1 MVTFYILKSEGEGSD
16 TFFPPSTWSSVFRPA
31 PSLTGEE
38 PEEGAVPPGNDKLKR
53 RVGSVTPDST
63 PSTRHKTQDRQKA
76 AADTMRDTAKKNG
89 DRRNNNTDVSCSA
102 NGRGIKKE
110 DDGSFPVKIQ
120 GAGVEPFELQVH
132 GFWLVQDAIMSVL
145 GREEV
150 APRSSV
156 ALALS
161 GVTLDPMM
169 ELQDIKGFKAGVTL
183 RLVEEPY
190 SPRSAQAHLARVQE
204 LLKAAGPQDALLEG
218 RSPAVLNTLTQ
229 TSEAPPT
236 LHSKNRRTNSKT
248 EQSTEAPPPP
258 TYILPGVSEV
268 PPLTTLLPT
277 NTHSEAP
284 SYLLDLSLSC
294 WNPPPGFRKL
304 QGDFFYISVHTL
316 EGKQCDITSCPRG
329 FYLNRST
336 LDVFDPR
343 PAQST
348 PVCHCLTDLL
358 SHISPQFKHTL
369 STLRHRPS
377 LPVEES
383 LPTPYRTLS
392 WLGFSSPHSHKSS
405 FSGRLGLDQ
414 DLNSQA
420 PDWNKELQAARDLP
434 QRSLEERLTRDR
446 ALLQVNGA
454 FVWAVAQAAE
464 KVIDGFVDPVN
475 GSQEDPAFLCGGV
488 FMSMPVH
495 REEWL
500 GGERGHRA
508 AQRLELRC
516 VQAYSDLDADLQKLH
531 TIPTALAEYRGVRL
545 SAQGL
550 APGLQGPETAEV
562 PNGLLYG
569 FTAGPLENPS
579 RRKLLELLAQS
590 AKALSLQRHAVVGS
604 TGHQLPLFTSVD
616 AQGILG
622 ADGRYYLLD
631 VYRTMPADANFQV
644 EDGGEADTKEKSF
657 PRRYPH
663 VLCRLR
669 PELVKAFIQ
678 HKHAQFTQRVKA
690 HLEENGGL
698 EDGMQTDDSHS
709 IDAVRKACK
718 DVGSVSDIIF
728 EMRFNPNVFSPG
740 VQFPSSES
748 DSVELQKKLLKEAAS
763 FIIHNQI
770 PAFMNDCIQSSDVPM
785 DGASLRQALHQKG
798 INLRYLGHLI
808 SSISQSDFKHQLRH
822 IKRLAFAEIVVRC
835 AQRFFS
841 GYIQGVETSNL
852 SAAVSH
858 FLCCLLVPHFS
869 SASNGE
875 ESKKRSRRRGRG
887 GAGATDSAAWN
898 ALSGNELWSLICQDA
913 QETYRFKEGLGSNV
927 DHLVEQ
933 YGLQKMS
940 LLREMCLK
948 TGIQLRLREYAFD
961 SRNKAPISP
970 DDVLNVLPVV
980 KHITMTTSD
989 ATRMFMAAQNSLQ
1002 KGLLE
1007 KAYEQLKEA
1016 SYLFSRVCDDLHPEA
1031 CHCLSLLAKV
1041 AYVQGHP
1048 AEARSVQLRVVIIS
1062 ERVLGFDHPNTIQ
1075 QYVLLAVYLYAGGEA
1090 ALAQRC
1096 LYRAKVLLLTIHGG
1110 DHPYTAVIDA
1120 SLGLMLQGEQSLQ
1133 FLQNALKI
1141 SQSFRGD
1148 ADLTTALIHHLLA
1161 QRLCVSGDYRQSMN
1175 HEKEAH
1181 SIFQNKCGE
1190 DHPQTKCSSDFL
1202 RNITQQAV
1210 RVERS
1215 IRQGGAEASE
1225 TPPEGLFPSQDTTLE
1240 QLALVNGILKTSY
1253 STRMMEFKEKLKEK
1267 KAAEEAEKTKQE
1279 SANENQASEPSA
1291 NKGEATD
1298 DREQANGNA
1307 ECQTTGD
1314 EASEETDH
1322 THMNCQMES
1331 HMHNGV
1337 SKSENEEEK
1346 RQSDI
1351 TNGIPPQSQS
1361 KSSITMMSPS
1371 EAQTESAVVN
1381 GKECVVNEEKPV
1393 EE

>member
-1 MVTFYILKSEGEGSD
+1 
-16 TFFPPSTWSSVFRPA
+16 
-31 PSLTGEE
+31 
-38 PEEGAVPPGNDKLKR
+38 
-53 RVGSVTPDST
+53 
-63 PSTRHKTQDRQKA
+63 
-76 AADTMRDTAKKNG
+76 MRDTAKKGNG
-89 DRRNNNTDVSCSA
+89 EKRTMDVSCLA
-102 NGRGIKKE
+102 NGKKATGGKKD

-132 GFWLVQDAIMSVL
+132 GFWPVQDAIVTLL

-150 APRSSV
+150 APRTSV

-161 GVTLDPMM
+161 GVTLDPMT
-169 ELQDIKGFKAGVTL
+169 ELKDVKGFKAGVTL

-204 LLKAAGPQDALLEG
+204 MLKAVRPQDALMEG

-229 TSEAPPT
+229 TTEVPPT
-236 LHSKNRRTNSKT
+236 LHSSKNKRANSKT
-248 EQSTEAPPPP
+248 EQSAEVPPPP
-258 TYILPGVSEV
+258 AYILPGVSEL

-277 NTHSEAP
+277 VTHSEAP
-284 SYLLDLSLSC
+284 SYMLDLSLSC

-304 QGDFFYISVHTL
+304 QGDFMYISVHTL
-316 EGKQCDITSCPRG
+316 EDKQYDITSCPRG
-329 FYLNRST
+329 FYMNRST
-336 LDVFDPR
+336 PEVFDPR

-358 SHISPQFKHTL
+358 SHISPQFKHNL

-377 LPVEES
+377 LPSEETLS
-383 LPTPYRTLS
+383 TPYRTLS
-392 WLGFSSPHSHKSS
+392 WLGISSLHSHKPS

-414 DLNSQA
+414 DLNAQA
-420 PDWNKELQAARDLP
+420 PDWNKELQTARDLP
-434 QRSLEERLTRDR
+434 QRSLEERLQRDR
-446 ALLQVNGA
+446 ALLQVNSA

-464 KVIDGFVDPVN
+464 KVMDGFVDPVS
-475 GSQEDPAFLCGGV
+475 GSHEDPAFLCGGV
-488 FMSMPVH
+488 FMSIPAH
-495 REEWL
+495 RDHWL
-500 GGERGHRA
+500 GGERSHRA
-508 AQRLELRC
+508 AQRHELRC
-516 VQAYSDLDADLQKLH
+516 VQAYSDLDGDLQNLH
-531 TIPTALAEYRGVRL
+531 TIPTALADYRGVRL

-550 APGLQGPETAEV
+550 APGIQGPEQAEV

-569 FTAGPLENPS
+569 YSAGPLENPS
-579 RRKLLELLAQS
+579 RRKLLQLLAQS
-590 AKALSLQRHAVVGS
+590 AKALSLQRHAVLGP

-622 ADGRYYLLD
+622 ADGRFYLLD
-631 VYRTMPADANFQV
+631 VYRTMPADANFHV
-644 EDGGEADTKEKSF
+644 EDGEGGAETEGSF
-657 PRRYPH
+657 PRQYPH

-678 HKHAQFTQRVKA
+678 HKHAQFSQRVKA
-690 HLEENGGL
+690 HMEENGGL
-698 EDGMQTDDSHS
+698 EECMESADSRN

-728 EMRFNPNVFSPG
+728 EMRFNPDVYSPG
-740 VQFPSSES
+740 VEFPSS
-748 DSVELQKKLLKEAAS
+748 DSEALELQKRLLKEAAS
-763 FIIHNQI
+763 FIINHQI
-770 PAFMNDCIQSSDVPM
+770 PEFMNDCIHGTDIPM

-808 SSISQSDFKHQLRH
+808 LSINQSDLKHQLRH
-822 IKRLAFAEIVVRC
+822 ITRLAFAEIVVRC

-852 SAAVSH
+852 SAAASH

-887 GAGATDSAAWN
+887 GGGASDSTTWT
-898 ALSGNELWSLICQDA
+898 ALSGNELWSLISQDA
-913 QETYRFKEGLGSNV
+913 QETYRLKEGLGSNV

-933 YGLQKMS
+933 YGLQKIS

-948 TGIQLRLREYAFD
+948 TGIQLRLREYILD
-961 SRNKAPISP
+961 SRNKAPVSP
-970 DDVLNVLPVV
+970 EDVLNILPVV
-980 KHITMTTSD
+980 KHTTTTTTD
-989 ATRMFMAAQNSLQ
+989 ASRMFSAAQNSLQ

-1016 SYLFSRVCDDLHPEA
+1016 AYLYGRVCDDLHPEA
-1031 CHCLSLLAKV
+1031 CRCLSELAKV

-1048 AEARSVQLRVVIIS
+1048 AEARSVQLRVVVIS

-1075 QYVLLAVYLYAGGEA
+1075 QYVLLAVYLLAGGET

-1096 LYRAKVLLLTIHGG
+1096 LYRAKVLLLTVHGA

-1120 SLGLMLQGEQSLQ
+1120 SLGLVLQGEQSLQ
-1133 FLQNALKI
+1133 YLQSALKLN
-1141 SQSFRGD
+1141 SSFRGD
-1148 ADLTTALIHHLLA
+1148 TDLTTALMHHLLA
-1161 QRLCVSGDYRQSMN
+1161 QRLCVAGDFRGGMN

-1181 SIFQNKCGE
+1181 RIFQIKYGE

-1215 IRQGGAEASE
+1215 IRQGGVELSD
-1225 TPPEGLFPSQDTTLE
+1225 TPPEGLVPSQDITLE

-1253 STRMMEFKEKLKEK
+1253 STRMMEFKEKLKER
-1267 KAAEEAEKTKQE
+1267 KAAEEAEKATLENSE
-1279 SANENQASEPSA
+1279 STNENKASELQTNNGEVTEKTTA
-1291 NKGEATD
+1291 NGEQTQEATD
-1298 DREQANGNA
+1298 TNA
-1307 ECQTTGD
+1307 ET
-1314 EASEETDH
+1314 EASEKPDH
-1322 THMNCQMES
+1322 SKMNGQIES
-1331 HMHNGV
+1331 HLHNGDCATKNKSEEEESKGTNGV
-1337 SKSENEEEK
+1337 ST
-1346 RQSDI
+1346 D
-1351 TNGIPPQSQS
+1351 SQS
-1361 KSSITMMSPS
+1361 KPSNIMMSVKV
-1371 EAQTESAVVN
+1371 AQSESAVVN
-1381 GKECVVNEEKPV
+1381 GKECVVVKGDSGDSEKQV
-1393 EE
+1393 ETE

>member
-1 MVTFYILKSEGEGSD
+1 
-16 TFFPPSTWSSVFRPA
+16 
-31 PSLTGEE
+31 
-38 PEEGAVPPGNDKLKR
+38 
-53 RVGSVTPDST
+53 
-63 PSTRHKTQDRQKA
+63 
-76 AADTMRDTAKKNG
+76 MRDTAKKNG
-89 DRRNNNTDVSCSA
+89 DRRNNNADVSCSA
-102 NGRGIKKE
+102 NGRGIKKD

-150 APRSSV
+150 TPRSSV

-204 LLKAAGPQDALLEG
+204 MLKAAGPQDALLEG

-236 LHSKNRRTNSKT
+236 LHSSKNRRTNSKT

-258 TYILPGVSEV
+258 AYILPGVSEV

-277 NTHSEAP
+277 NTHTEVSF
-284 SYLLDLSLSC
+284 SVTIYYCFLSL
-294 WNPPPGFRKL
+294 F
-304 QGDFFYISVHTL
+304 
-316 EGKQCDITSCPRG
+316 IT
-329 FYLNRST
+329 
-336 LDVFDPR
+336 
-343 PAQST
+343 
-348 PVCHCLTDLL
+348 CL
-358 SHISPQFKHTL
+358 
-369 STLRHRPS
+369 
-377 LPVEES
+377 V
-383 LPTPYRTLS
+383 
-392 WLGFSSPHSHKSS
+392 
-405 FSGRLGLDQ
+405 
-414 DLNSQA
+414 
-420 PDWNKELQAARDLP
+420 
-434 QRSLEERLTRDR
+434 
-446 ALLQVNGA
+446 
-454 FVWAVAQAAE
+454 
-464 KVIDGFVDPVN
+464 
-475 GSQEDPAFLCGGV
+475 
-488 FMSMPVH
+488 
-495 REEWL
+495 
-500 GGERGHRA
+500 
-508 AQRLELRC
+508 
-516 VQAYSDLDADLQKLH
+516 
-531 TIPTALAEYRGVRL
+531 
-545 SAQGL
+545 
-550 APGLQGPETAEV
+550 
-562 PNGLLYG
+562 
-569 FTAGPLENPS
+569 
-579 RRKLLELLAQS
+579 
-590 AKALSLQRHAVVGS
+590 
-604 TGHQLPLFTSVD
+604 
-616 AQGILG
+616 
-622 ADGRYYLLD
+622 
-631 VYRTMPADANFQV
+631 
-644 EDGGEADTKEKSF
+644 
-657 PRRYPH
+657 
-663 VLCRLR
+663 
-669 PELVKAFIQ
+669 
-678 HKHAQFTQRVKA
+678 
-690 HLEENGGL
+690 
-698 EDGMQTDDSHS
+698 
-709 IDAVRKACK
+709 
-718 DVGSVSDIIF
+718 
-728 EMRFNPNVFSPG
+728 G

-748 DSVELQKKLLKEAAS
+748 DSVELQKRLLKEAAS

-770 PAFMNDCIQSSDVPM
+770 PAFMNDCIESSDVPM

-808 SSISQSDFKHQLRH
+808 SSISQSDLKHQLRH

-887 GAGATDSAAWN
+887 GGGATDSAAWN

-913 QETYRFKEGLGSNV
+913 QETYRLKEGLGSNV

-948 TGIQLRLREYAFD
+948 TGIQLRLKEYAFD

-980 KHITMTTSD
+980 KHIMMTTSD

-1048 AEARSVQLRVVIIS
+1048 AEARSVQLRVVVIS

-1096 LYRAKVLLLTIHGG
+1096 LYRAKVLLLTVHGG

-1120 SLGLMLQGEQSLQ
+1120 SLGLILQGEQSLQ

-1161 QRLCVSGDYRQSMN
+1161 QRLCVSGDYRGGMN

-1190 DHPQTKCSSDFL
+1190 DHPQTKCSSDYL

-1253 STRMMEFKEKLKEK
+1253 STRMMEFKEKLKER
-1267 KAAEEAEKTKQE
+1267 KAAEEAGKTKQE
-1279 SANENQASEPSA
+1279 STNENQASEPSA
-1291 NKGEATD
+1291 NNGEATD
-1298 DREQANGNA
+1298 EGEQANGNA
-1307 ECQTTGD
+1307 ERQTTGSD
-1314 EASEETDH
+1314 KASEKTDH
-1322 THMNCQMES
+1322 THMNGQMES

-1346 RQSDI
+1346 CQSDI
-1351 TNGIPPQSQS
+1351 INGIPPESQS
-1361 KSSITMMSPS
+1361 KSSIVMMSPS
-1371 EAQTESAVVN
+1371 EAQTESAVGNV
-1381 GKECVVNEEKPV
+1381 KACVVNEEKLD

>member
-1 MVTFYILKSEGEGSD
+1 
-16 TFFPPSTWSSVFRPA
+16 
-31 PSLTGEE
+31 
-38 PEEGAVPPGNDKLKR
+38 
-53 RVGSVTPDST
+53 
-63 PSTRHKTQDRQKA
+63 
-76 AADTMRDTAKKNG
+76 MRDTAKKGNG
-89 DRRNNNTDVSCSA
+89 EKRTMDVSCSA
-102 NGRGIKKE
+102 NGKKATE
-110 DDGSFPVKIQ
+110 RKKDDDGSFPVKIQ
-120 GAGVEPFELQVH
+120 GAAVEPFELQVH
-132 GFWLVQDAIMSVL
+132 GFWLVQDAIVTLL

-150 APRSSV
+150 APRTSV

-161 GVTLDPMM
+161 GVTLDPMT
-169 ELQDIKGFKAGVTL
+169 ELQDVKGFKAGVTL
-183 RLVEEPY
+183 RLMEEPY

-204 LLKAAGPQDALLEG
+204 MLKAVRPQDALMEG
-218 RSPAVLNTLTQ
+218 RSPTVLNTLTQ
-229 TSEAPPT
+229 TAEAPPT
-236 LHSKNRRTNSKT
+236 QHSSKNKRANSKT
-248 EQSTEAPPPP
+248 EQSAEVPPPP
-258 TYILPGVSEV
+258 AYILPGVSEL

-304 QGDFFYISVHTL
+304 QGDFMYISVHTL

-329 FYLNRST
+329 FYMNRST
-336 LDVFDPR
+336 LEVFDPR

-358 SHISPQFKHTL
+358 SHISPQFKHNL

-377 LPVEES
+377 LPAEEALS
-383 LPTPYRTLS
+383 TPYRTLS
-392 WLGFSSPHSHKSS
+392 WLGISSLHSHKPS
-405 FSGRLGLDQ
+405 FSGRLGLDR
-414 DLNSQA
+414 DLNAQA

-434 QRSLEERLTRDR
+434 QRSLEERLQRDR
-446 ALLQVNGA
+446 ALLQVNSA

-464 KVIDGFVDPVN
+464 KVIDGFVDSVN
-475 GSQEDPAFLCGGV
+475 GSHEDPAFLCGGV
-488 FMSMPVH
+488 FMSMPAH
-495 REEWL
+495 RDQML
-500 GGERGHRA
+500 GGERSHRA
-508 AQRLELRC
+508 AQRHELRC
-516 VQAYSDLDADLQKLH
+516 VQAYSDLDGDLQNLH
-531 TIPTALAEYRGVRL
+531 TIPTALADYRGVRL

-550 APGLQGPETAEV
+550 APGIQGPEQAEV

-569 FTAGPLENPS
+569 YSAGPLENPS

-590 AKALSLQRHAVVGS
+590 AKALSLQRHAVLGS

-631 VYRTMPADANFQV
+631 VYRTMPADANFHV
-644 EDGGEADTKEKSF
+644 EEDGEGGGETEGSF

-678 HKHAQFTQRVKA
+678 HKHAQFSQRVKA
-690 HLEENGGL
+690 HMEENGGV
-698 EDGMQTDDSHS
+698 EECMTSADSRN

-718 DVGSVSDIIF
+718 DVGSISDIIF

-740 VQFPSSES
+740 VQFPSSDS
-748 DSVELQKKLLKEAAS
+748 DAVELQKELLKEAAS
-763 FIIHNQI
+763 FIINDRI
-770 PAFMNDCIQSSDVPM
+770 PEFMNDCIHGTDIPM

-808 SSISQSDFKHQLRH
+808 TSISQSDLRHQLRH
-822 IKRLAFAEIVVRC
+822 ITRLAFAEIVVRC
-835 AQRFFS
+835 AQRFFG

-852 SAAVSH
+852 SAAASH

-887 GAGATDSAAWN
+887 GGGATDSTAWT

-913 QETYRFKEGLGSNV
+913 LETYRLKEGLGSSV

-933 YGLQKMS
+933 YGLQKIS

-948 TGIQLRLREYAFD
+948 TGIQLRLREYILD
-961 SRNKAPISP
+961 NRNKAPISP
-970 DDVLNVLPVV
+970 DDVLNIQPVV
-980 KHITMTTSD
+980 KHITTTTSD
-989 ATRMFMAAQNSLQ
+989 ATRMFRAAQNSLQ

-1007 KAYEQLKEA
+1007 QAYDQLKEA
-1016 SYLFSRVCDDLHPEA
+1016 AYLFGRVCDDLHPEA
-1031 CHCLSLLAKV
+1031 CHCLSQLAKV

-1048 AEARSVQLRVVIIS
+1048 AEARSVQLRVVVIS

-1075 QYVLLAVYLYAGGEA
+1075 QYVLLAVYLLAGGET

-1096 LYRAKVLLLTIHGG
+1096 LYRAKALLLTVHGA

-1120 SLGLMLQGEQSLQ
+1120 SLGLVLQGEQSLQ
-1133 FLQNALKI
+1133 YLQSSLKLN
-1141 SQSFRGD
+1141 SSFRGD

-1161 QRLCVSGDYRQSMN
+1161 QRLCVAGDYRGGMN

-1181 SIFQNKCGE
+1181 SIFQSKCGE

-1215 IRQGGAEASE
+1215 IRQGGAELCD
-1225 TPPEGLFPSQDTTLE
+1225 TPPEGLVPSQETTLE

-1253 STRMMEFKEKLKEK
+1253 STRMMEFKEKLKER
-1267 KAAEEAEKTKQE
+1267 KAAEEAEKAKLEISE
-1279 SANENQASEPSA
+1279 STDENKASELQT
-1291 NKGEATD
+1291 NKGEVT
-1298 DREQANGNA
+1298 EETTANG
-1307 ECQTTGD
+1307 E
-1314 EASEETDH
+1314 
-1322 THMNCQMES
+1322 
-1331 HMHNGV
+1331 
-1337 SKSENEEEK
+1337 
-1346 RQSDI
+1346 
-1351 TNGIPPQSQS
+1351 
-1361 KSSITMMSPS
+1361 
-1371 EAQTESAVVN
+1371 QTESQPPETESSEKPEHPQMNGQIESHLQNGDCATKNRSEEQRSNIINGISAESQSESAAVN
-1381 GKECVVNEEKPV
+1381 GKECVVKEESGDSEKQV
-1393 EE
+1393 KTE

>member
-1 MVTFYILKSEGEGSD
+1 
-16 TFFPPSTWSSVFRPA
+16 
-31 PSLTGEE
+31 
-38 PEEGAVPPGNDKLKR
+38 
-53 RVGSVTPDST
+53 
-63 PSTRHKTQDRQKA
+63 
-76 AADTMRDTAKKNG
+76 MRDTAKKGNG
-89 DRRNNNTDVSCSA
+89 EKRTMDVSCSS
-102 NGRGIKKE
+102 NGKKATGSKKE

-132 GFWLVQDAIMSVL
+132 GFWPVQDAIVTLL

-150 APRSSV
+150 APRTSV

-161 GVTLDPMM
+161 GVTLDPMT
-169 ELQDIKGFKAGVTL
+169 ELQDVKGFKAGVTL

-204 LLKAAGPQDALLEG
+204 MLKVVRPQDALMEG
-218 RSPAVLNTLTQ
+218 RSPTVLNTLTQ
-229 TSEAPPT
+229 TTEAPPT
-236 LHSKNRRTNSKT
+236 LHSSKNKRANSKT
-248 EQSTEAPPPP
+248 EQSAEVPPPP
-258 TYILPGVSEV
+258 AYILPGVSEL

-304 QGDFFYISVHTL
+304 QGDFMYISVHTL
-316 EGKQCDITSCPRG
+316 EGKQYDITSCSRG
-329 FYLNRST
+329 FYMNRST
-336 LDVFDPR
+336 LEVFDPR

-358 SHISPQFKHTL
+358 SHISPQFKHNL
-369 STLRHRPS
+369 NTLRHRPS
-377 LPVEES
+377 LPAEET

-392 WLGFSSPHSHKSS
+392 WLGISSLHSHKPS

-414 DLNSQA
+414 DLNAQA

-434 QRSLEERLTRDR
+434 QRSLEERLQRDR
-446 ALLQVNGA
+446 ALLQVNSA

-464 KVIDGFVDPVN
+464 KVMDGFVDSVS
-475 GSQEDPAFLCGGV
+475 GSHEDPAFLCGGV
-488 FMSMPVH
+488 FMSMPPH
-495 REEWL
+495 RDHWL
-500 GGERGHRA
+500 GGERSHRA
-508 AQRLELRC
+508 AQRHELRC
-516 VQAYSDLDADLQKLH
+516 VQVYSDLDGDLQNLH
-531 TIPTALAEYRGVRL
+531 TIPTALADYRGIRL

-550 APGLQGPETAEV
+550 APGIQGPEQAEV

-569 FTAGPLENPS
+569 YSAGPLENPS

-590 AKALSLQRHAVVGS
+590 AKALSLQRHAVLGL

-631 VYRTMPADANFQV
+631 VYRTMPADANFHV
-644 EDGGEADTKEKSF
+644 EDGEEGAETEGSF

-678 HKHAQFTQRVKA
+678 HKHAQFSQRVKA
-690 HLEENGGL
+690 HMEENGGV
-698 EDGMQTDDSHS
+698 EECMESADSRN
-709 IDAVRKACK
+709 IVAVRKACK

-728 EMRFNPNVFSPG
+728 EMRFNPNVYSPG
-740 VQFPSSES
+740 VQFPSSDS
-748 DSVELQKKLLKEAAS
+748 DALELQKRLLKEAAS
-763 FIIHNQI
+763 FIINDRI
-770 PAFMNDCIQSSDVPM
+770 PEFVNDCIHGTDIPM

-808 SSISQSDFKHQLRH
+808 LSISQSDLKHQLRH
-822 IKRLAFAEIVVRC
+822 ITRLAFAEIVVRC

-852 SAAVSH
+852 SAAASH

-887 GAGATDSAAWN
+887 GGGASDSTAWT
-898 ALSGNELWSLICQDA
+898 ALNGNELWSLICQDA
-913 QETYRFKEGLGSNV
+913 QETYRIKEGLGSNV

-933 YGLQKMS
+933 YGLQKIS

-948 TGIQLRLREYAFD
+948 TGIQLRLREYILD

-970 DDVLNVLPVV
+970 EDVLNILPVV
-980 KHITMTTSD
+980 KHITTTTTD
-989 ATRMFMAAQNSLQ
+989 ATRLFKAAQNSLQ

-1007 KAYEQLKEA
+1007 QAYEQLKEA
-1016 SYLFSRVCDDLHPEA
+1016 TYLFGRVCDDLHPEA
-1031 CHCLSLLAKV
+1031 CRCLSQLAKV

-1048 AEARSVQLRVVIIS
+1048 AEARSVQLRVVVIS

-1075 QYVLLAVYLYAGGEA
+1075 QYVLLAVYLLAGGET

-1096 LYRAKVLLLTIHGG
+1096 LYRAKVLLLTVHGA

-1120 SLGLMLQGEQSLQ
+1120 SLGLVLQGEQSLQ
-1133 FLQNALKI
+1133 YLQSALKLN
-1141 SQSFRGD
+1141 SSFRGD
-1148 ADLTTALIHHLLA
+1148 TDLTTALMHHLLA
-1161 QRLCVSGDYRQSMN
+1161 QRLCVAGDFRGGMN

-1181 SIFQNKCGE
+1181 SIFQSKYGE

-1215 IRQGGAEASE
+1215 IRQGGAELCD
-1225 TPPEGLFPSQDTTLE
+1225 TPPEGLVPSQDTTLE

-1253 STRMMEFKEKLKEK
+1253 STRMMEFKEKLKER
-1267 KAAEEAEKTKQE
+1267 KAAEEAEKAKLE
-1279 SANENQASEPSA
+1279 SSESINENNASELQTS
-1291 NKGEATD
+1291 NGEVT
-1298 DREQANGNA
+1298 ETTANGEQTQEDTDANA
-1307 ECQTTGD
+1307 GSQSSETDSSEKPDHSKMNGQIECHLHNGD
-1314 EASEETDH
+1314 CATKNKSEEEEQQSNIT
-1322 THMNCQMES
+1322 
-1331 HMHNGV
+1331 NGV
-1337 SKSENEEEK
+1337 STE
-1346 RQSDI
+1346 
-1351 TNGIPPQSQS
+1351 SQS
-1361 KSSITMMSPS
+1361 KSSIIMPS
-1371 EAQTESAVVN
+1371 VNEAQSESAVVN
-1381 GKECVVNEEKPV
+1381 GKECVVKEDSDDSEKV
-1393 EE
+1393 ETE